1 MIRLSK
7 IHEYI
12 IYLISFIVT
21 ISGFVWLYFDFFV
34 RVETEYSLQ
43 VHPMQNIFLIMHGTS
58 SLIFLI
64 LLGSV
69 LPIHVYKAWKIKN
82 NRLSGGFFLLLFTI
96 LILTGIGLFYSAVE
110 DNRHIL
116 SVLHWVIGIFFPIF
130 FAILSFLYN
139 SHITE
144 LFNSFLY

>member
-7 IHEYI
+7 IHEFI

-116 SVLHWVIGIFFPIF
+116 SVLHWVIGILFPIF
-130 FAILSFLYN
+130 FVI
-139 SHITE
+139 HIY
-144 LFNSFLY
+144 FGKFKK

>member
-1 MIRLSK
+1 MLHLIRLSK

-12 IYLISFIVT
+12 IYLISVIVT

-43 VHPMQNIFLIMHGTS
+43 VHPMQNIFLILHGS
-58 SLIFLI
+58 SSIIFLI
-64 LLGSV
+64 ILGSV

-82 NRLSGGFFLLLFTI
+82 NRLSGGSFLLLFTI

-110 DNRHIL
+110 DNRRIL
-116 SVLHWVIGIFFPIF
+116 SVLHWVIGILFPIF
-130 FAILSFLYN
+130 FVI
-139 SHITE
+139 HIY
-144 LFNSFLY
+144 FGKFKK

>member
-12 IYLISFIVT
+12 IYLISVIVT

-69 LPIHVYKAWKIKN
+69 LPNHVLKAWKIKN

-110 DNRHIL
+110 DNRRIL
-116 SVLHWVIGIFFPIF
+116 SIMHWIIGILFPIF
-130 FAILSFLYN
+130 FVI
-139 SHITE
+139 HIY
-144 LFNSFLY
+144 FGKFKR

>member
-1 MIRLSK
+1 MLHLIRLSK

-12 IYLISFIVT
+12 IYLISVIVT

-110 DNRHIL
+110 DNRRIL
-116 SVLHWVIGIFFPIF
+116 SVLHWVIGILFPIF
-130 FAILSFLYN
+130 FVI
-139 SHITE
+139 HIY
-144 LFNSFLY
+144 FGKFKK

>member
-43 VHPMQNIFLIMHGTS
+43 VHPMQNIFLILHGS
-58 SLIFLI
+58 SSIIFLI
-64 LLGSV
+64 ILGSV

-82 NRLSGGFFLLLFTI
+82 NRLSGGSFLLLFTI

-110 DNRHIL
+110 DNRRIL
-116 SVLHWVIGIFFPIF
+116 SVLHWVIGILFPIF
-130 FAILSFLYN
+130 FVI
-139 SHITE
+139 HIY
-144 LFNSFLY
+144 FGKFKK

>member
-1 MIRLSK
+1 MLHLIRLSK

-12 IYLISFIVT
+12 IYLISVIVT

-43 VHPMQNIFLIMHGTS
+43 VHPMQNIFLILHGS
-58 SLIFLI
+58 SSIIFLI
-64 LLGSV
+64 ILGSV

-110 DNRHIL
+110 DNRRIL
-116 SVLHWVIGIFFPIF
+116 SVLHWVIGILFPIF
-130 FAILSFLYN
+130 FVI
-139 SHITE
+139 HIY
-144 LFNSFLY
+144 FGKFKK

>member
-12 IYLISFIVT
+12 IYLISVIVI
-21 ISGFVWLYFDFFV
+21 ISGLLWLYFDFFI
-34 RVETEYSLQ
+34 RVETEFSLQ
-43 VHPMQNIFLIMHGTS
+43 VHPLQNIFLILHGS
-58 SLIFLI
+58 SSIIFLI
-64 LLGSV
+64 ILGSV

-110 DNRHIL
+110 DNRRIL
-116 SVLHWVIGIFFPIF
+116 SVLHWVIGILFPIF
-130 FAILSFLYN
+130 FVI
-139 SHITE
+139 HIY
-144 LFNSFLY
+144 FGKFKK

>member
-12 IYLISFIVT
+12 IYLISVIVI

-34 RVETEYSLQ
+34 RVETEFSLQ
-43 VHPMQNIFLIMHGTS
+43 VHPMQNIFLILHGS
-58 SLIFLI
+58 SSIIFLI
-64 LLGSV
+64 ILGSV

-82 NRLSGGFFLLLFTI
+82 NRLSGGSFLLLFTI

-110 DNRHIL
+110 DNRRIL
-116 SVLHWVIGIFFPIF
+116 SVLHWVIGILFPIF
-130 FAILSFLYN
+130 FVI
-139 SHITE
+139 HIY
-144 LFNSFLY
+144 FGKFKK

>member
-69 LPIHVYKAWKIKN
+69 LPIHVCKAWKIKN

-110 DNRHIL
+110 DNRRIL
-116 SVLHWVIGIFFPIF
+116 SVLHWVIGILFPIF
-130 FAILSFLYN
+130 FVI
-139 SHITE
+139 HIY
-144 LFNSFLY
+144 FGKFKK

>member
-1 MIRLSK
+1 
-7 IHEYI
+7 
-12 IYLISFIVT
+12 LISVIVT

-69 LPIHVYKAWKIKN
+69 LPIHVLKAWKIKN

-110 DNRHIL
+110 DNRRIL
-116 SVLHWVIGIFFPIF
+116 SIMHWIIGILFPIF
-130 FAILSFLYN
+130 FVI
-139 SHITE
+139 HIY
-144 LFNSFLY
+144 FGKFKR

>member
-110 DNRHIL
+110 DNRRIL
-116 SVLHWVIGIFFPIF
+116 SVLHWVIGILFPIF
-130 FAILSFLYN
+130 FVI
-139 SHITE
+139 HIY
-144 LFNSFLY
+144 FGKFKK

>member
-12 IYLISFIVT
+12 IYLISVIVI

-34 RVETEYSLQ
+34 RVETEFSLQ
-43 VHPMQNIFLIMHGTS
+43 VHPMQNIFLILHGS
-58 SLIFLI
+58 SSIIFLI
-64 LLGSV
+64 IFGSV

-82 NRLSGGFFLLLFTI
+82 NRLSGGSFLLLFTI

-110 DNRHIL
+110 DNRRIL
-116 SVLHWVIGIFFPIF
+116 SVLHWVIGILFPIF
-130 FAILSFLYN
+130 FVI
-139 SHITE
+139 HIY
-144 LFNSFLY
+144 FGKFKK

>member
-1 MIRLSK
+1 MIRLIK

-116 SVLHWVIGIFFPIF
+116 SVLHWVIGILFPIF
-130 FAILSFLYN
+130 FVI
-139 SHITE
+139 HIY
-144 LFNSFLY
+144 FGKFKK

>member
-12 IYLISFIVT
+12 IYLISVIVT

-58 SLIFLI
+58 SLFLLI

-69 LPIHVYKAWKIKN
+69 LPMHVLKAWKIKN

-110 DNRHIL
+110 DNRRIL
-116 SVLHWVIGIFFPIF
+116 SVLHWVIGILFPIF
-130 FAILSFLYN
+130 FVI
-139 SHITE
+139 HIY
-144 LFNSFLY
+144 FGKYKR

>member
-12 IYLISFIVT
+12 IYLISVIVT

-110 DNRHIL
+110 DNRRIL
-116 SVLHWVIGIFFPIF
+116 SVLHWVIGILFPIF
-130 FAILSFLYN
+130 FVI
-139 SHITE
+139 HIY
-144 LFNSFLY
+144 FGKFKK

>member
-12 IYLISFIVT
+12 IYLISVIVT

-43 VHPMQNIFLIMHGTS
+43 VHPMQNIFLILHGS
-58 SLIFLI
+58 SSIIFLI
-64 LLGSV
+64 ILGSV

-110 DNRHIL
+110 DNRRIL
-116 SVLHWVIGIFFPIF
+116 SVLHWVIGILFPIF
-130 FAILSFLYN
+130 FVI
-139 SHITE
+139 HIY
-144 LFNSFLY
+144 FGKYKK

>member
-12 IYLISFIVT
+12 IYLISVIVT

-110 DNRHIL
+110 DNRRIL
-116 SVLHWVIGIFFPIF
+116 SVLHWVIGILFPIF
-130 FAILSFLYN
+130 FVI
-139 SHITE
+139 HIYFGK
-144 LFNSFLY
+144 LKR